1 MIPNHELNDKKNF
14 ISGWYIDKN
23 LCESIVESCSGKNR
37 LKFNGN
43 QKDTFK
49 GYMRSP
55 LINLSTE
62 LQTQYELE
70 LNKVIK
76 LYVEEYPY
84 LTNIAHRLELEC
96 SFNDT
101 VQIQVYDPG
110 NSYSLLHCENDG
122 LPLFINRCLVFMTY
136 LNSVDEGGGTSFPYQ
151 NITTKAEQGL
161 TLVWPA
167 YWTHPHKGIISETKK
182 KIIATGWYTFKN
194 QQIIAQ

>member
-1 MIPNHELNDKKNF
+1 MISHFINDEKNF

-23 LCESIVESCSGKNR
+23 LCESIVDSCSGKNR

-43 QKDTFK
+43 QKNTFK
-49 GYMRSP
+49 GYISYP

-76 LYVEEYPY
+76 LYVEEYPFI
-84 LTNIAHRLELEC
+84 TTIAQRLELEH
-96 SFNDT
+96 SFNDSTKT

-110 NSYSLLHCENDG
+110 DSYSLLHCENDG
-122 LPLFINRCLVFMTY
+122 SHLFSNRCLVFMTY
-136 LNSVDEGGGTSFPYQ
+136 LNSVDDGGGTSFPYQ
-151 NITTKAEQGL
+151 DAITKAEQGL

-167 YWTHPHKGIISETKK
+167 YWTHPHKGIVSATEK
-182 KIIATGWYTFKN
+182 KIIATGWYTFQN
-194 QQIIAQ
+194 HLPG